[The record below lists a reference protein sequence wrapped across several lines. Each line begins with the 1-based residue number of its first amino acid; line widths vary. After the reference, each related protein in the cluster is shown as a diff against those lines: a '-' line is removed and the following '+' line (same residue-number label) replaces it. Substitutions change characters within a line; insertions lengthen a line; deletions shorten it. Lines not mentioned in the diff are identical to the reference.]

1 MASQIVFNYN
11 ALPQADDSITIQDS
25 LQPTNNWVIVYES
38 SNPNTLSLPIA
49 ATISENI
56 TNLVNF
62 LNASFNA
69 TGLYT
74 ITADYINDRVVVL
87 GNNVN
92 SQFTE
97 LANTT
102 SGRITTTITNVP
114 APSVYQ
120 INSVSFATSATP
132 CTHVTATVTTSL
144 DTQQITSPVNEI
156 IADLTTFDV
165 EVPRQGQSIFTTIAT
180 GTGESVTFGTIFNI
194 PTLSVANFSLQTN
207 TTPTGGNVIIS
218 NSYPINSILTFT
230 YSIDNVNFFTTN
242 SFTNLAVGSYTLY
255 IRDNYG
261 CTITT
266 TFDIT
271 AFTPNVVERQ
281 DIVEVSNL
289 NSLRY
294 KICQD
299 FDTTPK
305 NIDNTLSYE
314 EETQVVNKDYAQPY
328 EKTDGIITEQFW
340 TSYDTVT
347 ATLIDCEGT
356 ETSLTVTQKSNNS
369 DITDVR
375 DGLLRSVLYN
385 ADNYVGVQMS
395 SGNTYDSITL
405 AVNGQYNNGSVLPSF
420 VNTEDLLNIQGLGWY
435 KVIDIIFVDGIQT
448 AILELLTRSLNFTIG
463 INGESRRITSIYNIL
478 PYEIYEYDLDLSNLE
493 GFYQVRID
501 FTDTTFTDKQYLSE
515 YIDVRTKHDKTYLI
529 EWYNTEQTQI
539 NWNTGK
545 RGKARYKYIYNAKL
559 APNVTQEVVQT
570 DTGTVQLDSVNRQ
583 SFLYQFFPIPQGMID
598 KLNLIFSQD
607 RIFIDK
613 INVLRETEPEQTPI
627 SGSNLYLYNQ
637 TLVRSDFQFE
647 QAINV
652 DQSNINVDSAGLF
665 TSDGKTG
672 LLLIR

>member
-1 MASQIVFNYN
+1 MASQIVFNFN
-11 ALPQADDSITIQDS
+11 ALPQANDAITIQDS
-25 LQPTNNWVIVYES
+25 LQPTNNWFIVYQS
-38 SNPNTLSLPIA
+38 TNPNFLSLPIA
-49 ATISENI
+49 ATIGENI

-74 ITADYINDRVVVL
+74 ITADYINNRVTVV

-92 SQFTE
+92 TQFTE
-97 LANTT
+97 LGNTT
-102 SGRITTTITNVP
+102 GGRITTTITNVP
-114 APSVYQ
+114 PPSVYS
-120 INSVSFATSATP
+120 IDSVTFATSANP

-144 DTQQITSPVNEI
+144 ATQQITSPVNETV
-156 IADLTTFDV
+156 ANLTTFNV
-165 EVPRQGQSIFTTIAT
+165 EVPRQGQARFTTIAT
-180 GTGESVTFGTIFNI
+180 GTNESATFGTTFNI

-218 NSYPINSILTFT
+218 NSYPSNSILTFT
-230 YSIDNVNFFTTN
+230 YSIDNTNFFTTN
-242 SFTNLAVGSYTLY
+242 SFTNLAVGNYTLY

-261 CTITT
+261 CTINT
-266 TFDIT
+266 TFSIT
-271 AFTPNVVERQ
+271 AFTPNVVARQ

-299 FDTTPK
+299 FATTPK
-305 NIDNTLSYE
+305 NIDNTLSFE
-314 EETQVVNKDYAQPY
+314 EEVQVVNRDYAQPY
-328 EKTDGIITEQFW
+328 EKTDGTITDQFW

-347 ATLIDCEGT
+347 ATLIDCNGT
-356 ETSLTVTQKSNNS
+356 ETALTVTQRSNNS

-375 DGLLRSVLYN
+375 DGLLRNVLYM

-395 SGNTYDSITL
+395 SGNTYDSTTL
-405 AVNGQYNNGSVLPSF
+405 AVTGQYNNGSTLPSF
-420 VNTEDLLNIQGLGWY
+420 VNTDDLLNIQGLGWY
-435 KVIDIIFVDGIQT
+435 KVIDVIFVDGIQT
-448 AILELLTRSLNFTIG
+448 AILDLLTRSLTFTIG
-463 INGESRRITSIYNIL
+463 PNGESRRITAIYNIL
-478 PYEIYEYDLDLSNLE
+478 PYEIYEYDLDLTNLE

-501 FTDTTFTDKQYLSE
+501 FTDATFTDKQYLSE

-539 NWNTGK
+539 NWATGK
-545 RGKARYKYIYNAKL
+545 RGKARYRYIYNAKL
-559 APNVTQEVVQT
+559 VPNVTQEVIQT

-583 SFLYQFFPIPQGMID
+583 SFLYQFFPIPQAMID

-607 RIFIDK
+607 RIFING
-613 INVLRETEPEQTPI
+613 INVLREAEPEQTSI
-627 SGSNLYLYNQ
+627 LGSNLYLYNQ

-652 DQSNINVDSAGLF
+652 DQSNINENSAGLF